1 MNYSYLSDGTKLS
14 ALDGSGEG
22 LVYRGPFVYRKSSG
36 SNATSSL
43 TLESAAFGG
52 GRMTPDGALLYVTD
66 YLGSVRAVVD
76 GKTGNLYKASEYS
89 AFGDESQVMVSGQG
103 STPAHALATAALPT
117 GLTLRDAYTGK
128 ESQTPDFSTGY
139 TDFGARQY
147 SPTLRRWMTP
157 DPLSEKYYGVSPYA
171 FCNNN
176 PVNFVDPDG
185 EDIIISGLNN
195 SSLVFFTK
203 DYNYHIDLADFNVD
217 FGSNYYF
224 EGQETLQVGL
234 DIIGLFDP
242 SGLADFANSGIY
254 LSVGDYGNAALSAV
268 GILPYI
274 GDLAKCSRLKKGL
287 DAVEA
292 IVKTNKHHL
301 IPKAVYNQFS
311 DVAEFM
317 ARDSKV
323 NLLEVPAGFH
333 GNHPAYSKWVT
344 RELEELAR
352 DGMTYEKLMDFK
364 RKAVEEIEHAY
375 KIWIDSGKS
384 NNANMNEYFKKL
396 NSHE

>member
-1 MNYSYLSDGTKLS
+1 MKNIFRLLAATAIA
-14 ALDGSGEG
+14 ALTVSCD
-22 LVYRGPFVYRKSSG
+22 
-36 SNATSSL
+36 L
-43 TLESAAFGG
+43 TLYPEDAESPEVYFKSEAHFEQWTNYLYA
-52 GRMTPDGALLYVTD
+52 ALLD
-66 YLGSVRAVVD
+66 
-76 GKTGNLYKASEYS
+76 
-89 AFGDESQVMVSGQG
+89 
-103 STPAHALATAALPT
+103 
-117 GLTLRDAYTGK
+117 
-128 ESQTPDFSTGY
+128 
-139 TDFGARQY
+139 
-147 SPTLRRWMTP
+147 
-157 DPLSEKYYGVSPYA
+157 
-171 FCNNN
+171 
-176 PVNFVDPDG
+176 
-185 EDIIISGLNN
+185 
-195 SSLVFFTK
+195 SLQKF
-203 DYNYHIDLADFNVD
+203 
-217 FGSNYYF
+217 
-224 EGQETLQVGL
+224 
-234 DIIGLFDP
+234 
-242 SGLADFANSGIY
+242 

-268 GILPYI
+268 GILPYV